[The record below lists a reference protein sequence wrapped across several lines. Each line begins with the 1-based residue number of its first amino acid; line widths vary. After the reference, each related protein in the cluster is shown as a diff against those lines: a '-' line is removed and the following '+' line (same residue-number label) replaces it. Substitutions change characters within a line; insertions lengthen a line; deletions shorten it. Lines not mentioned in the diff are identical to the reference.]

1 VYYPLSS
8 IFIICTAPISGSGY
22 STSLISSSKELARL
36 EALVVLAEDAV
47 ADMSLRCPMY
57 YWGAAS
63 IFVKPWVSLAN
74 FITLPG
80 VMSRDEQHIMQNT
93 TARKR

>member
-1 VYYPLSS
+1 
-8 IFIICTAPISGSGY
+8 
-22 STSLISSSKELARL
+22 
-36 EALVVLAEDAV
+36 
-47 ADMSLRCPMY
+47 MY

-74 FITLPG
+74 FIKLPG